1 MGIDPEH
8 GHQSA
13 QRAADLARRVTE
25 VLQKAVVGHEN
36 TLQALLVAV
45 LARGHVLL
53 EGVPGTAKTLLVKA
67 LAIALGVE
75 FKRVQMTPDLMPS
88 DILGTNVYDTHS
100 QTFRLRRGPVFTTI
114 LLADEI
120 NRAPAKTQSALL
132 EAMQER
138 QVTVDGERHELPAN
152 FTVFATQ
159 NPVEY
164 EGTYPLPEAQL
175 DRFLFKLLM
184 PYPSV
189 QAEDEMLARVN
200 AGFDPDR
207 LAQAGV
213 HAVTSAEELGA
224 VRASLQHLSAQ
235 PPVVH
240 YIGEIIRATRTHPS
254 VVLGCSPRAAVM
266 LLQASKV
273 LAALRGRAFVTP
285 DDVKAV
291 AAPALRHRLILRPE
305 ADIEGVTADQVI
317 AGVLATVEVPR

>member
-1 MGIDPEH
+1 MGIDLGH
-8 GHQSA
+8 GEEA
-13 QRAADLARRVTE
+13 ARRAADLAQRVTE
-25 VLQKAVVGHEN
+25 VLQKAVVGHEH

-67 LAIALGVE
+67 LAIALGME
-75 FKRVQMTPDLMPS
+75 FKRIQLTPDLMPS
-88 DILGTNVYDTHS
+88 DILGTNVYDAQT
-100 QTFRLRRGPVFTTI
+100 QTFRLRRGPVFTAI

-138 QVTVDGERHELPAN
+138 QVTVDGERHELPPD

-175 DRFLFKLLM
+175 DRFLFKLVM
-184 PYPSV
+184 PYPSA

-200 AGFDPDR
+200 AGFDADH
-207 LAQAGV
+207 LEKAGV
-213 HAVTSAEELGA
+213 RAVTDAQELGA
-224 VRASLQHLSAQ
+224 VRASLQGLTAQ
-235 PPVVH
+235 PAVLH
-240 YIGEIIRATRTHPS
+240 YIGEIVRATRTHPS
-254 VVLGCSPRAAVM
+254 VALGCSPRAAVM

-273 LAALRGRAFVTP
+273 LAGLRGRAFVTP
-285 DDVKAV
+285 DDVKAM
-291 AAPALRHRLILRPE
+291 AMPALRHRLILRPE